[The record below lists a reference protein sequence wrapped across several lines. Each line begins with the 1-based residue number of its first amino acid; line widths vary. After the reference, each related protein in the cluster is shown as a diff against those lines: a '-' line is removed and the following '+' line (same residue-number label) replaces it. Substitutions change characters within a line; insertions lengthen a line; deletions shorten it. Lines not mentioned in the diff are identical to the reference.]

1 MTLSELLAIPAVAA
15 LGLLWRRLFWF
26 LCRCAGEVIAANE
39 GRVVDA
45 AGAFAI
51 GKMKVMQTAANML
64 LLRLQ
69 KIEWDEIGRGLA
81 AGFAVWR
88 VHAYEAWKG
97 LWRDLRRF
105 FMAPIL
111 IRRWLRER
119 RLEAVQAMKMV
130 AEWQDRLGRD
140 DGAAG
145 QLVKAN
151 VEGLELRKAVLAR
164 ELAEGV
170 PAHLMREKVS
180 ELTHIR
186 SFLGAHYAET
196 EPPPQVQSLL
206 SPVLIPARLK
216 MMALAGLAFAVLTLG
231 LYVQTKRVWAL
242 KDDVREVKSQAA
254 AVVKSRDAYA
264 ASLAQR
270 DARIENSTK
279 ICLSEI
285 ETARQSALK
294 AEQQAARER
303 ARRIHEQ
310 RKTLDGG
317 GAVPVSDILRNI
329 PGLAGDSP
337 APGAA
342 AGPGSPI
349 LPP

>member
-1 MTLSELLAIPAVAA
+1 
-15 LGLLWRRLFWF
+15 
-26 LCRCAGEVIAANE
+26 
-39 GRVVDA
+39 
-45 AGAFAI
+45 
-51 GKMKVMQTAANML
+51 
-64 LLRLQ
+64 
-69 KIEWDEIGRGLA
+69 
-81 AGFAVWR
+81 
-88 VHAYEAWKG
+88 
-97 LWRDLRRF
+97 
-105 FMAPIL
+105 
-111 IRRWLRER
+111 
-119 RLEAVQAMKMV
+119 MKMV

-140 DGAAG
+140 DGASG

-151 VEGLELRKAVLAR
+151 IEGLELRKAVLAR

-170 PAHLMREKVS
+170 PTHLMREKVS

-196 EPPPQVQSLL
+196 APPPQVQALL
-206 SPVLIPARLK
+206 SPALIPAKLK
-216 MMALAGLAFAVLTLG
+216 VMAIAGVAFAVLTLG

-242 KDDVREVKSQAA
+242 QDDVREVKSQAA

-270 DARIENSTK
+270 DKRIENSTK

-317 GAVPVSDILRNI
+317 GAVPVASILREL
-329 PGLAGDSP
+329 PFAAGSDA
-337 APGAA
+337 APSGAA
-342 AGPGSPI
+342 DPGSPI